1 MKAIKILGPRK
12 ARVSA
17 KVSKPDLPDD
27 CVMIK
32 TMAVSINPTDWKH
45 IDFISTKGATAGCDY
60 SGVVEELGA
69 SVDGN
74 LIKVGDRVAGYT
86 HGCKSYNDFPG
97 WEKRHDNWS
106 SCSRLVIR

>member
-45 IDFISTKGATAGCDY
+45 IDFISTKGATTGCDY

-69 SVDGN
+69 SVDRN

-86 HGCKSYNDFPG
+86 HGCKFLQWPS
-97 WEKRHDNWS
+97 RTAICHDNWS
-106 SCSRLVIR
+106 SCSRLVLR